1 MSTVLSPVFYQAG
14 IGGIG
19 GFLAGFTSK
28 KLSKLVTI
36 IIGLFTIFL
45 LYLGAKGIISIN
57 YEELWVSLAGLLN
70 YAGQLITFTVS
81 VLPFMGSFSAGFLLG
96 FKFG

>member
-1 MSTVLSPVFYQAG
+1 MSAVLSPVFYQAG

-19 GFLAGFTSK
+19 GFLAGYTSK
-28 KLSKLVTI
+28 KLSKLLII

-45 LYLGAKGIISIN
+45 LYLGTKGIININ
-57 YEELWVSLAGLLN
+57 YEELWVALADLLN

-81 VLPFMGSFSAGFLLG
+81 VVPFIGSFSAGFMLG